1 MAYKIEF
8 SQHAARDLKSLSPEI
23 ARRVMKKIMS
33 LQAGLTGDIKRM
45 TNFRPAYRRR
55 VGDYRVLFDIDGDT
69 IIVYR
74 VRHRREAYG
83 P

>member
-1 MAYKIEF
+1 MPYSIEF
-8 SQHAARDLKSLSPEI
+8 SQHASRDLKSLSPDI
-23 ARRVMKKIMS
+23 ARRVMKKILT
-33 LQAGLTGDIKRM
+33 LQGGLRGDIKRM
-45 TNFRPAYRRR
+45 TNFRPAYRLR
-55 VGDYRVLFDIDGDT
+55 VGDYRVLFDVEGET

>member
-1 MAYKIEF
+1 MPYTIEF
-8 SQHAARDLKSLSPEI
+8 SPHASRDLKSLSPEI
-23 ARRVMKKIMS
+23 AKRIMKKINT
-33 LQAGLTGDIKRM
+33 LHQGLVGDIKRM
-45 TNFRPAYRRR
+45 TNFRPAYRLR
-55 VGDYRVLFDIDGDT
+55 VGDYRVLFDVEGKT

>member
-1 MAYKIEF
+1 MPYSIEF
-8 SQHAARDLKSLSPEI
+8 SPHASRDLKSLSPEI
-23 ARRVMKKIMS
+23 AKRVMKKINT
-33 LQAGLTGDIKRM
+33 LHNGLIGDVKRM
-45 TNFRPAYRRR
+45 TNFRPAYRLR
-55 VGDYRVLFDIDGDT
+55 VGDYRVLFDVVGDI